1 MSISREAPTEKTRL
15 TGPNDWEAWNRAFQ
29 IRAMASHLWQNIDP
43 DQAKAFL
50 TEPEAPSPSDFRRQP
65 VYPTTRAGSSA
76 SSITVGDAS
85 EPEAVDRNGLTF
97 STAWAVYTHEHKRY
111 KDQETGIE
119 KLRVWVM
126 DTVTE
131 HYLESAC
138 EPVETIT
145 KWYSNLKEQ
154 CGQSEQV
161 TKSRAREDYRAAIRP
176 LTKSPK
182 DFEVWINQWERA
194 ISHAKQKGVAD
205 ATDTHVWF
213 EDISIA
219 LKDIPDT
226 RGYPFIPNS
235 CNDLREEM
243 SRRSKSSKSS
253 TLRIA
258 RGAFGPTFSGLS
270 EESLDDRGQGD
281 ASAWPDVESQ
291 GRGRSGK
298 VSHDKRKRTST
309 GGPER
314 GRKCQACGQLHP
326 LFRCFYV
333 FPDQAESWWKKN
345 EEIQKKVDKALKSD
359 KDLIEEVDKIKKNNS
374 RNDNE

>member
-219 LKDIPDT
+219 LKDIPGLDSWIT
-226 RGYPFIPNS
+226 AYGVSAKAEI
-235 CNDLREEM
+235 RE
-243 SRRSKSSKSS
+243 
-253 TLRIA
+253 
-258 RGAFGPTFSGLS
+258 GAFGPTFSGLS